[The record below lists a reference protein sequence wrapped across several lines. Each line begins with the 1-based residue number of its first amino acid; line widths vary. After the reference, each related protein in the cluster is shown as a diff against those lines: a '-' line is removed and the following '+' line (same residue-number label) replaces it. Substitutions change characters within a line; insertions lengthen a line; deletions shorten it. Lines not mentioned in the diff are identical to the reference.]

1 LHQRAE
7 RRRHLSDRVDDLE
20 IKLAFQD
27 KLIQELSDLVKELGA
42 RLDETVRDLAQLKE
56 AIRSPESPLAP
67 GNERPPHY

>member
-1 LHQRAE
+1 MHQRAE
-7 RRRHLSDRVDDLE
+7 RRRHLTERLDDLE

-27 KLIQELSDLVKELGA
+27 KLIHELSELVKELGA

-56 AIRSPESPLAP
+56 AIRSPESPLA